1 MVRKGSHSR
10 GPDGATILAP
20 GHQGATSASAELS
33 KRPTV
38 LASAGT
44 WVITAYQTSAGGPPC
59 VHSPRP
65 PASVWSWPA
74 DPSLG
79 VPIVQPAAQAAG
91 LEPAWFAGYRLR
103 AGPATSAAMAGAEE
117 RSIMHQTRHRSA
129 AAARRSIQEGS
140 LSRNNMADQVGLW
153 CRAPGACRGPAAGT
167 SPTPCAALR

>member
-79 VPIVQPAAQAAG
+79 RADRATRGSGGGLGAAVVRGLQA
-91 LEPAWFAGYRLR
+91 PSR
-103 AGPATSAAMAGAEE
+103 A
-117 RSIMHQTRHRSA
+117 R
-129 AAARRSIQEGS
+129 
-140 LSRNNMADQVGLW
+140 DVGGDG
-153 CRAPGACRGPAAGT
+153 RCRGAQHHAPDQA
-167 SPTPCAALR
+167 P